1 MKKLTTLA
9 ILVSALFITPL
20 HAQDIAPDAM
30 LPLDLP
36 APVVDTA
43 PVAPPP
49 AFVPSVVTAI
59 TVAQMGQPQGIVLSG
74 GQLQGGINFTLP
86 VGQVTTNAQL
96 SLNLKVS
103 PAMAARN
110 TTMQLML
117 NGQPLGTVPLGAA
130 ESDISRFQL
139 DISAALMVSSNTI
152 SFKINDGDAMMC
164 QRDLTDK
171 YRVTILPDSAFS
183 LEGQALDI
191 GSDLSHFPRP
201 FFDDMQMTPATIT
214 FAFPAKSTADTIS
227 AAALVSS
234 WMGIQADYRGVSFA
248 ALRDRLPE
256 QNGILIGHPGEQIG
270 GLTLPKV
277 TQPTLTIIDN
287 PANPTYKLLLVV
299 GKDENALRAAA
310 WRLTRGNF
318 ALQTASLP
326 VDAET
331 IPQSKPYDA
340 PRWIQTDRPVKLSEL
355 IRKDQ
360 SLTVNGIW
368 HDALRVAFRAAPDL
382 FLWDGETIPLRIGY
396 RFPSE
401 NWIDEN
407 RSWLSMTMNDT
418 FLHNLPVN
426 KQGALETLWHK
437 IGGDARQEQ
446 FDMPLEPYMIY
457 GDNQLSLYF
466 NIVPKASAPCSVLLN
481 NNIKS
486 RIDDDSWIDLSHTR
500 HFALLPNLS
509 YFVGASFPFTR
520 LADYSQTTL
529 LLPEK
534 PTETQIA
541 TMLDMAARSG
551 NATGTALAHNRVVLG
566 IPSAGSNLELLRDRD
581 VLAVTDLSQHS
592 FNDALMKTS
601 PFVAHNN
608 MLSVREPTQ
617 WEKIQRW
624 MAGDWSADGVD
635 ADRYFSSNESWRG
648 FVSFR
653 SPWNPER
660 TVVTAM
666 GSNDDQLS
674 RLHGDLT
681 SARINAGIRGDAAII
696 TNENGVRSFRVG
708 PQYPRGEMPTH
719 LMIIWYANQHSGLLA
734 ILGLLFACI
743 LGLALYAVLKRR
755 AHKRLNPDDN
765 E

>member
-1 MKKLTTLA
+1 MRRLTSLA
-9 ILVSALFITPL
+9 LLVGALFVMPLYGEETTPADL
-20 HAQDIAPDAM
+20 

-36 APVVDTA
+36 P
-43 PVAPPP
+43 PVASP
-49 AFVPSVVTAI
+49 APAPTAFIPTVVNDI
-59 TVAQMGQPQGIVLSG
+59 TLAQMGQPQGIVLSG
-74 GQLQGGINFTLP
+74 GQLQGGVAFTLP
-86 VGQVTTNAQL
+86 VSQVITNAQL
-96 SLNLKVS
+96 ALNLKVS
-103 PAMAARN
+103 PAMATRN
-110 TTMQLML
+110 ATMQLML

-130 ESDISRFQL
+130 DSDVSRFQL
-139 DISAALMVSSNTI
+139 DLPAALLVSSNTL
-152 SFKINDGDAMMC
+152 SFKVNDGDAMMC

-171 YRVTILPDSAFS
+171 YRVTILPDSKFS
-183 LEGQALDI
+183 LEGQQLDI

-201 FFDDMQMTPATIT
+201 FFDSMQMTPATIA
-214 FAFPAKSTADTIS
+214 FAFPATLTADTIS
-227 AAALVSS
+227 AAALISS

-248 ALRDRLPE
+248 ALYDRLPE
-256 QNGILIGHPGEQIG
+256 KNGILVGHPGERIG
-270 GLTLPKV
+270 GLTLP
-277 TQPTLTIIDN
+277 QSAGPTLSIIDN

-299 GKDENALRAAA
+299 GNDDRALRAAA

-318 ALQTASLP
+318 ALQTPSVTVEGESIP
-326 VDAET
+326 V
-331 IPQSKPYDA
+331 SKPYDA
-340 PRWIQTDRPVKLSEL
+340 PRWIPTDRPVKLSEL

-360 SLTVNGIW
+360 SMTVNGIW

-401 NWIDEN
+401 SWIDED

-437 IGGDARQEQ
+437 MGGDARQEQ

-466 NIVPKASAPCSVLLN
+466 NIVPKESAPCSVLLN

-486 RIDDDSWIDLSHTR
+486 RVDDDSWIDLSHTR

-520 LADYSQTTL
+520 LADYSQTVL

-534 PTETQIA
+534 PSAIEVGTL
-541 TMLDMAARSG
+541 LDMAARAG
-551 NATGTALAHNRVVLG
+551 NATGTALSHNRVVLG
-566 IPSAGSNLELLRDRD
+566 IPTAGANLELLRDRD
-581 VLAVTDLSQHS
+581 VLAVTGLDQHN
-592 FNDALMKTS
+592 FNRELLKTS
-601 PFVAHNN
+601 PFVTHDNL
-608 MLSVREPTQ
+608 LSVREPTQ
-617 WEKIQRW
+617 WQKIQRW
-624 MAGDWSADGVD
+624 MAGDWNADGLE

-653 SPWNPER
+653 SPWSSDR
-660 TVVTAM
+660 TVVTAI
-666 GSNDDQLS
+666 GSSDDQLS
-674 RLHGDLT
+674 RLHSDLA
-681 SARINAGIRGDAAII
+681 SPKINAGIRGDAAII

-708 PQYPRGEMPTH
+708 AQYPRGEMPMH
-719 LMIIWYANQHSGLLA
+719 LMVIWYANQHAGLLA
-734 ILGLLFACI
+734 VLGLCFSI
-743 LGLALYAVLKRR
+743 IVGLALYALLKKR
-755 AHKRLNPDDN
+755 ARKRLDPQDG

>member
-1 MKKLTTLA
+1 MRRLTALA
-9 ILVSALFITPL
+9 LLVSALFITPL
-20 HAQDIAPDAM
+20 YGEETTPADL

-36 APVVDTA
+36 P
-43 PVAPPP
+43 PVASP
-49 AFVPSVVTAI
+49 APAPTPFIPTVAGDI
-59 TVAQMGQPQGIVLSG
+59 TLAQMGQPQGIVLSG
-74 GQLQGGINFTLP
+74 GQLQGGVAFTLP
-86 VGQVTTNAQL
+86 VSQVITNAQL
-96 SLNLKVS
+96 ALNLKVS
-103 PAMAARN
+103 PAMATRN
-110 TTMQLML
+110 ATMQLML

-130 ESDISRFQL
+130 DSDVSRFQL
-139 DISAALMVSSNTI
+139 DVPAALLVSSNTI

-171 YRVTILPDSAFS
+171 YRVTILPDSKFS
-183 LEGQALDI
+183 LEGQQLDI

-201 FFDDMQMTPATIT
+201 FFDSMQMTPATIA
-214 FAFPAKSTADTIS
+214 FAFPAKLTADTIS
-227 AAALVSS
+227 AAALISS

-248 ALRDRLPE
+248 ALSDRLPE
-256 QNGILIGHPGEQIG
+256 KNGILVGHPGERIG
-270 GLTLPKV
+270 GLTLP
-277 TQPTLTIIDN
+277 QSGGPTLSIIDN

-299 GKDENALRAAA
+299 GNDDRALRAAA

-318 ALQTASLP
+318 ALQTPSVTVDGESIP
-326 VDAET
+326 V
-331 IPQSKPYDA
+331 SKPYDA
-340 PRWIQTDRPVKLSEL
+340 PRWIPTDRPVKLSEL

-360 SLTVNGIW
+360 SMTVNGIW

-401 NWIDEN
+401 SWIDED

-437 IGGDARQEQ
+437 MGGDARQEQ

-466 NIVPKASAPCSVLLN
+466 NIVPKESAPCSVLLN

-486 RIDDDSWIDLSHTR
+486 RVDDDSWIDLSHTR

-509 YFVGASFPFTR
+509 YFVGAAFPFTR
-520 LADYSQTTL
+520 LADYSQTVL

-534 PTETQIA
+534 PTETQIG
-541 TMLDMAARSG
+541 TLLDMAARSG
-551 NATGTALAHNRVVLG
+551 NATGTALSHNRVVLG
-566 IPSAGSNLELLRDRD
+566 IPTAGSNLELLRDRD
-581 VLAVTDLSQHS
+581 VLAVTGLDQHD
-592 FNDALMKTS
+592 FNRELLKTS
-601 PFVAHNN
+601 PFVAHDNL
-608 MLSVREPTQ
+608 LSVREPTQ
-617 WEKIQRW
+617 WQKIQRW
-624 MAGDWSADGVD
+624 MAGDWNADGLE

-653 SPWNPER
+653 SPWSSER
-660 TVVTAM
+660 TVVTAI
-666 GSNDDQLS
+666 GSSDDQLS
-674 RLHGDLT
+674 RLHSDLT
-681 SARINAGIRGDAAII
+681 SPKINAGIRGDAAII

-708 PQYPRGEMPTH
+708 AQYPRGEMPMH
-719 LMIIWYANQHSGLLA
+719 LMVIWYANQHSGLLA
-734 ILGLLFACI
+734 VLGLCFSI
-743 LGLALYAVLKRR
+743 IVGLALYALLKKR
-755 AHKRLNPDDN
+755 ARKRLDPQDG

>member
-1 MKKLTTLA
+1 MRRLTALA
-9 ILVSALFITPL
+9 LLVSALFITPL
-20 HAQDIAPDAM
+20 YGEETTPADL

-36 APVVDTA
+36 P
-43 PVAPPP
+43 PVASP
-49 AFVPSVVTAI
+49 APAPTPFIPTVAGDI
-59 TVAQMGQPQGIVLSG
+59 TLAQMGQPQGIILSG
-74 GQLQGGINFTLP
+74 GQLQGGVAFTLP
-86 VGQVTTNAQL
+86 VSQVITNAQL
-96 SLNLKVS
+96 ALNLKVS
-103 PAMAARN
+103 PAMATRN
-110 TTMQLML
+110 ATMQLML

-130 ESDISRFQL
+130 DSDVSRFQL
-139 DISAALMVSSNTI
+139 DVPAALLVSSNTI

-171 YRVTILPDSAFS
+171 YRVTILPDSKFS
-183 LEGQALDI
+183 LEGQQLDI

-201 FFDDMQMTPATIT
+201 FFDSMQMTPATIA
-214 FAFPAKSTADTIS
+214 FAFPAKLTADTIS
-227 AAALVSS
+227 AAALISS

-248 ALRDRLPE
+248 ALSDRLPE
-256 QNGILIGHPGEQIG
+256 KNGILVGHPGERIG
-270 GLTLPKV
+270 GLTLP
-277 TQPTLTIIDN
+277 QSGGPTLSIIDN

-299 GKDENALRAAA
+299 GNDDRALRAAA

-318 ALQTASLP
+318 ALQTPSVTVDGESIP
-326 VDAET
+326 V
-331 IPQSKPYDA
+331 SKPYDA
-340 PRWIQTDRPVKLSEL
+340 PRWIPTDRPVKLSEL

-360 SLTVNGIW
+360 SMTVNGIW

-401 NWIDEN
+401 SWIDED

-437 IGGDARQEQ
+437 MGGDARQEQ

-466 NIVPKASAPCSVLLN
+466 NIVPKESAPCSVLLN

-486 RIDDDSWIDLSHTR
+486 RVDDDSWIDLSHTR

-509 YFVGASFPFTR
+509 YFVGAAFPFTR
-520 LADYSQTTL
+520 LADYSQTVL

-534 PTETQIA
+534 PTETQIG
-541 TMLDMAARSG
+541 TLLDMAARSG
-551 NATGTALAHNRVVLG
+551 NATGTALSHNRVVLG
-566 IPSAGSNLELLRDRD
+566 IPTAGSNLELLRDRD
-581 VLAVTDLSQHS
+581 VLAVTGLDQHD
-592 FNDALMKTS
+592 FNRELLKTS
-601 PFVAHNN
+601 PFVAHDNL
-608 MLSVREPTQ
+608 LSVREPTQ
-617 WEKIQRW
+617 WQKIQRW
-624 MAGDWSADGVD
+624 MAGDWNADGLE

-653 SPWNPER
+653 SPWSSER
-660 TVVTAM
+660 TVVTAI
-666 GSNDDQLS
+666 GSSDDQLS
-674 RLHGDLT
+674 RLHSDLT
-681 SARINAGIRGDAAII
+681 SPKINAGIRGDAAII

-708 PQYPRGEMPTH
+708 AQYPRGEMPMH
-719 LMIIWYANQHSGLLA
+719 LMVIWYANQHSGLLA
-734 ILGLLFACI
+734 VLGLCFSI
-743 LGLALYAVLKRR
+743 IVGLALYALLKKR
-755 AHKRLNPDDN
+755 ARKRLDPQDG

>member
-1 MKKLTTLA
+1 MKRLTRLA
-9 ILVSALFITPL
+9 IIVSALFITPL
-20 HAQDIAPDAM
+20 YAEETLPDTL
-30 LPLDLP
+30 LPSDFP

-43 PVAPPP
+43 PAAPP
-49 AFVPSVVTAI
+49 AFVPTVVTSLS
-59 TVAQMGQPQGIVLSG
+59 VAQMGQPQGIVLSG
-74 GQLQGGINFTLP
+74 GQLQGGVNFTLP
-86 VGQVTTNAQL
+86 VGQVMTNAQL

-103 PAMAARN
+103 PAMATRN
-110 TTMQLML
+110 ATMQLML

-130 ESDISRFQL
+130 ESDVSRFQL
-139 DISAALMVSSNTI
+139 DVPAALMVSSNTI

-171 YRVTILPDSAFS
+171 YRVTILPDSAFN
-183 LEGQALDI
+183 LEGQPLDI

-201 FFDDMQMTPATIT
+201 FFDNMQMTPATIT
-214 FAFPAKSTADTIS
+214 FAFPAKLTADTIS
-227 AAALVSS
+227 AAVLVSS

-248 ALRDRLPE
+248 AQRDRLPE

-270 GLTLPKV
+270 GVSLPQSA
-277 TQPTLTIIDN
+277 QPTLTIIDN

-299 GKDENALRAAA
+299 GKDDAALRAAA

-318 ALQTASLP
+318 DLQTASLP
-326 VDAET
+326 VEPQT
-331 IPQSKPYDA
+331 IPQSKAYDA
-340 PRWIQTDRPVKLSEL
+340 PRWIPTDRPVKLSEL

-401 NWIDEN
+401 NWIDEE
-407 RSWLSMTMNDT
+407 RSWLSMTLNDT

-520 LADYSQTTL
+520 LADYAETVL
-529 LLPEK
+529 LLPEN
-534 PTETQIA
+534 PTETQVA
-541 TMLDMAARSG
+541 TLLDMAARSG
-551 NATGTALAHNRVVLG
+551 NATGTALSQNRVVLG
-566 IPSAGSNLELLRDRD
+566 MPTAGTNLQLLRDRD
-581 VLAVTDLSQHS
+581 VLAVTGLSQHD
-592 FNDALMKTS
+592 FNAELLKSS
-601 PFVAHNN
+601 PFVAHDNQ
-608 MLSVREPTQ
+608 LSVREPTQ

-624 MAGDWSADGVD
+624 MAGDWNAEIVE

-653 SPWNPER
+653 SPWNSQR
-660 TVVTAM
+660 TVVTAL
-666 GSNDDQLS
+666 GSNDEQLA
-674 RLHGDLT
+674 RLHGDLA

-708 PQYPRGEMPTH
+708 PQYPRGEMPLH
-719 LMIIWYANQHSGLLA
+719 LLVIWYANQHSGLLA
-734 ILGLLFACI
+734 VLGLCFSVVI
-743 LGLALYAVLKRR
+743 GLALYALLKRR
-755 AHKRLNPDDN
+755 ARKRLNPGDN

>member
-1 MKKLTTLA
+1 MRRVTTLA
-9 ILVSALFITPL
+9 LLAGALFITPL
-20 HAQDIAPDAM
+20 YGEETTPAD
-30 LPLDLP
+30 LLSLDLP
-36 APVVDTA
+36 P
-43 PVAPPP
+43 PVANP
-49 AFVPSVVTAI
+49 APTTFIPAVVNDI
-59 TVAQMGQPQGIVLSG
+59 TLAQMGQPQGIVLSG
-74 GQLQGGINFTLP
+74 GQLQGGVAFTLP
-86 VGQVTTNAQL
+86 VSQVITNAQL
-96 SLNLKVS
+96 ALNLKVS
-103 PAMAARN
+103 PAMATRN
-110 TTMQLML
+110 ATMQLML

-130 ESDISRFQL
+130 DSDVSRFQL
-139 DISAALMVSSNTI
+139 DVPAALLVSSNSI

-171 YRVTILPDSAFS
+171 YRVTILPDSTFS
-183 LEGQALDI
+183 LEGQQLDI

-201 FFDDMQMTPATIT
+201 FFDSMQMTPATIA
-214 FAFPAKSTADTIS
+214 FAFPAKLTADTLS
-227 AAALVSS
+227 AAALISS

-248 ALRDRLPE
+248 ARSDRLPE
-256 QNGILIGHPGEQIG
+256 KNGILVGHPGERIG
-270 GLTLPKV
+270 GLTLP
-277 TQPTLTIIDN
+277 QSGGPTLSIIDN

-299 GKDENALRAAA
+299 GNDDRALRAAA

-318 ALQTASLP
+318 ALQTPSVTVEGESIP
-326 VDAET
+326 V
-331 IPQSKPYDA
+331 SKPYDA
-340 PRWIQTDRPVKLSEL
+340 PRWIPTDRPVKLSEL

-360 SLTVNGIW
+360 SMTVNGIW

-401 NWIDEN
+401 SWIDED

-437 IGGDARQEQ
+437 MGGDARQEQ

-486 RIDDDSWIDLSHTR
+486 RVDDDSWIDLSHTR
-500 HFALLPNLS
+500 HFALLPNLA

-520 LADYSQTTL
+520 LADYSQTVL

-534 PTETQIA
+534 PTETQVG
-541 TMLDMAARSG
+541 TLLDMAARSG
-551 NATGTALAHNRVVLG
+551 NATGTALSHNRVVLG
-566 IPSAGSNLELLRDRD
+566 IPTAGTNLELLRDRE
-581 VLAVTDLSQHS
+581 VLAVTGLDQHD
-592 FNDALMKTS
+592 FNRELLKTS
-601 PFVAHNN
+601 PFVAHDNL
-608 MLSVREPTQ
+608 LSVREPTQ
-617 WEKIQRW
+617 WQKIQRW
-624 MAGDWSADGVD
+624 MTGDWNADGLE

-653 SPWNPER
+653 SPWSSGR
-660 TVVTAM
+660 TVVTAI
-666 GSNDDQLS
+666 GSSDDQLS
-674 RLHGDLT
+674 RLHSDLT
-681 SARINAGIRGDAAII
+681 SPKINAGIRGDAAII

-708 PQYPRGEMPTH
+708 SQYPHGEMPLH
-719 LMIIWYANQHSGLLA
+719 LMVIWYANQHSGLLA
-734 ILGLLFACI
+734 VLGLCFSI
-743 LGLALYAVLKRR
+743 IVGLALYALLKKR
-755 AHKRLNPDDN
+755 ARKRLDPQDG

>member
-1 MKKLTTLA
+1 MRRVTTLA
-9 ILVSALFITPL
+9 LLAGALFITPL
-20 HAQDIAPDAM
+20 YGEETTPAD
-30 LPLDLP
+30 LLSLDLP
-36 APVVDTA
+36 P
-43 PVAPPP
+43 PVANP
-49 AFVPSVVTAI
+49 APTTFIPAVVNDI
-59 TVAQMGQPQGIVLSG
+59 TLAQMGQPQGIVLSG
-74 GQLQGGINFTLP
+74 GQLQGGVAFTLP
-86 VGQVTTNAQL
+86 VSQVITNAQL
-96 SLNLKVS
+96 ALNLKVS
-103 PAMAARN
+103 PAMATRN
-110 TTMQLML
+110 ATMQLML

-130 ESDISRFQL
+130 DSDVSRFQL
-139 DISAALMVSSNTI
+139 DVPAALLVSSNSI

-171 YRVTILPDSAFS
+171 YRVTILPDSTFS
-183 LEGQALDI
+183 LEGQQLDI

-201 FFDDMQMTPATIT
+201 FFDSMQMTPATIA
-214 FAFPAKSTADTIS
+214 FAFPAKLTADTLS
-227 AAALVSS
+227 AAALISS

-248 ALRDRLPE
+248 ARSDRLPE
-256 QNGILIGHPGEQIG
+256 KNGILVGHPGERIG
-270 GLTLPKV
+270 SLTLP
-277 TQPTLTIIDN
+277 QSGGPTLSIIDN

-299 GKDENALRAAA
+299 GNDDRALRAAA

-318 ALQTASLP
+318 ALQTPSVTVEGESIP
-326 VDAET
+326 V
-331 IPQSKPYDA
+331 SKPYDA
-340 PRWIQTDRPVKLSEL
+340 PRWIPTDRPVKLSEL

-360 SLTVNGIW
+360 SMTVNGIW

-401 NWIDEN
+401 SWIDED

-437 IGGDARQEQ
+437 MGGDARQEQ

-486 RIDDDSWIDLSHTR
+486 RVDDDSWIDLSHTR

-520 LADYSQTTL
+520 LADYSQTVL

-534 PTETQIA
+534 PTETQVG
-541 TMLDMAARSG
+541 TLLDMAARSG
-551 NATGTALAHNRVVLG
+551 NATGTALSHNRVVLG
-566 IPSAGSNLELLRDRD
+566 IPTAGTNLELLRDRD
-581 VLAVTDLSQHS
+581 VLAVTGLDQHD
-592 FNDALMKTS
+592 FNRELLKTS
-601 PFVAHNN
+601 PFVAHDNL
-608 MLSVREPTQ
+608 LSVREPTQ
-617 WEKIQRW
+617 WQKIQRW
-624 MAGDWSADGVD
+624 MTGDWNADGLE

-653 SPWNPER
+653 SPWSSGR
-660 TVVTAM
+660 TVVTAI
-666 GSNDDQLS
+666 GSSDDQLS
-674 RLHGDLT
+674 RLHSDLT
-681 SARINAGIRGDAAII
+681 SPKINAGIRGDAAII

-708 PQYPRGEMPTH
+708 SQYPRGEMPLH
-719 LMIIWYANQHSGLLA
+719 LMVIWYANQHSGLLA
-734 ILGLLFACI
+734 VLGLCFSI
-743 LGLALYAVLKRR
+743 IVGLALYALLKKR
-755 AHKRLNPDDN
+755 ARKRLDPQDG

>member
-1 MKKLTTLA
+1 MRRLTALA
-9 ILVSALFITPL
+9 LLVSALFITPL
-20 HAQDIAPDAM
+20 YGEETTPADL

-36 APVVDTA
+36 P
-43 PVAPPP
+43 PVASP
-49 AFVPSVVTAI
+49 APAPTPFIPTVAGDI
-59 TVAQMGQPQGIVLSG
+59 TLAQMGQPQGIVLSG
-74 GQLQGGINFTLP
+74 GQLQGGVAFTLP
-86 VGQVTTNAQL
+86 VSQVITNAQL
-96 SLNLKVS
+96 ALNLKVS
-103 PAMAARN
+103 PAMATRN
-110 TTMQLML
+110 ATMQLML

-130 ESDISRFQL
+130 DSDVSRFQL
-139 DISAALMVSSNTI
+139 DVPAALLVSSNTI

-171 YRVTILPDSAFS
+171 YRVTILPDSKFS
-183 LEGQALDI
+183 LEGQQLDI

-201 FFDDMQMTPATIT
+201 FFDSMQMTPATIA
-214 FAFPAKSTADTIS
+214 FAFPVKLTADTIS
-227 AAALVSS
+227 AAALISS

-248 ALRDRLPE
+248 ALSDRLPE
-256 QNGILIGHPGEQIG
+256 KNGILVGHPGERIG
-270 GLTLPKV
+270 GLTLP
-277 TQPTLTIIDN
+277 QSGGPTLSIIDN

-299 GKDENALRAAA
+299 GNDDRALRAAA

-318 ALQTASLP
+318 ALQTPSVTVDGESIP
-326 VDAET
+326 V
-331 IPQSKPYDA
+331 SKPYDA
-340 PRWIQTDRPVKLSEL
+340 PRWIPTDRPVKLSEL

-360 SLTVNGIW
+360 SMTVNGIW

-401 NWIDEN
+401 SWIDED

-437 IGGDARQEQ
+437 MGGDARQEQ

-466 NIVPKASAPCSVLLN
+466 NIVPKESAPCSVLLN

-486 RIDDDSWIDLSHTR
+486 RVDDDSWIDLSHTR

-509 YFVGASFPFTR
+509 YFVGAAFPFTR
-520 LADYSQTTL
+520 LADYSQTVL

-534 PTETQIA
+534 PTETQIG
-541 TMLDMAARSG
+541 TLLDMAARSG
-551 NATGTALAHNRVVLG
+551 NATGTALSHNRVVLG
-566 IPSAGSNLELLRDRD
+566 IPTAGSNLELLRDRD
-581 VLAVTDLSQHS
+581 VLAVTGLDQHD
-592 FNDALMKTS
+592 FNRELLKTS
-601 PFVAHNN
+601 PFVAHDNL
-608 MLSVREPTQ
+608 LSVREPTQ
-617 WEKIQRW
+617 WQKIQRW
-624 MAGDWSADGVD
+624 MAGDWNADGLE

-653 SPWNPER
+653 SPWSSER
-660 TVVTAM
+660 TVVTAI
-666 GSNDDQLS
+666 GSSDDQLS
-674 RLHGDLT
+674 RLHSDLT
-681 SARINAGIRGDAAII
+681 SPKINAGIRGDAAII

-708 PQYPRGEMPTH
+708 AQYPRGEMPMH
-719 LMIIWYANQHSGLLA
+719 LMVIWYANQHSGLLA
-734 ILGLLFACI
+734 VLGLCFSI
-743 LGLALYAVLKRR
+743 IVGLALYALLKKR
-755 AHKRLNPDDN
+755 ARKRLDPQDG